1 MEAPEFNAEGAAVKS
16 IKPRFKVWLYRI
28 MFLLVA
34 LIVIAQY
41 ASTALIAKDLEA
53 ELNKGFDGIKF
64 KQVTVNHSIY
74 NIQLSAKVVPQN
86 RFSKV
91 DYVDLVQ
98 DLNMNVNTFNT
109 NLDKIKQLLN
119 QTSEFNQYTLVGTG
133 TLKSEDYEE
142 PLTAEFLVNGDFVI
156 KSESGED
163 TQLLED
169 NELFMVHTKG
179 ETFTLTRHSDAVDL
193 SYQIQPTKMFSEYG
207 VFTADSIRYTY
218 NSVEMPEL
226 TIEGFKVQS
235 GTRTLGDLLNGKKA
249 DEAPSSIS
257 ANLTLKGLDIDTLVY
272 AYAIYEDLE
281 NLDEGDFKRTKLE
294 SDLQTLAMRLVK
306 NSVSLESE
314 FSLIDRGEQTNYE
327 IELTMQSKTEIDSYE
342 DMITTISGDIDRMG
356 DSPSAKYLKDFD
368 ELLSGL
374 SEKSDN
380 LRYRAV
386 AMQ

>member
-1 MEAPEFNAEGAAVKS
+1 MEAPELNTEGAAVKS
-16 IKPRFKVWLYRI
+16 TKPCFKVWFYRI
-28 MFLLVA
+28 IFLLVA

-41 ASTALIAKDLEA
+41 ASTALIAKDLET

-64 KQVTVNHSIY
+64 KQVSVNHSIY
-74 NIQLSAKVVPQN
+74 NIHLSAKVVPQN
-86 RFSKV
+86 RFNKV

-98 DLNMNVNTFNT
+98 DLNMNVNTFNA

-119 QTSEFNQYTLVGTG
+119 QTSEFDRYTLVGTG

-193 SYQIQPTKMFSEYG
+193 SYQIQPTKLFSEYG

-235 GTRTLGDLLNGKKA
+235 GTRTLGDLFKGEND
-249 DEAPSSIS
+249 DEIPSAVH

-294 SDLQTLAMRLVK
+294 SDLQTLAMRLVEH
-306 NSVSLESE
+306 SVSLESE

-327 IELTMQSKTEIDSYE
+327 IELTMQSKTEIDSYD
-342 DMITTISGDIDRMG
+342 DMFTVISGDIDRMG
-356 DSPSAKYLKDFD
+356 NRPSAKYLKDFD

>member
-1 MEAPEFNAEGAAVKS
+1 MEYQESNADGVAVKPTKS
-16 IKPRFKVWLYRI
+16 RFKVWFYRI
-28 MFLLVA
+28 IFIVIALV
-34 LIVIAQY
+34 VIAQY
-41 ASTALIAKDLEA
+41 ASTALIAKDLET

-64 KQVTVNHSIY
+64 KQVSVNHSIY
-74 NIQLSAKVVPQN
+74 NIHLSAKVVPQN
-86 RFSKV
+86 RFNKV

-98 DLNMNVNTFNT
+98 DLNMNVNTFNA

-119 QTSEFNQYTLVGTG
+119 QTSEFDQYTLVGAG
-133 TLKSEDYEE
+133 TLISEDYEE

-193 SYQIQPTKMFSEYG
+193 SYQIQPTKLFSEYG

-235 GTRTLGDLLNGKKA
+235 GTRTLGDLLKGKNE

-272 AYAIYEDLE
+272 AYSIYEDLE
-281 NLDEGDFKRTKLE
+281 NLTEGDFKRTKLE